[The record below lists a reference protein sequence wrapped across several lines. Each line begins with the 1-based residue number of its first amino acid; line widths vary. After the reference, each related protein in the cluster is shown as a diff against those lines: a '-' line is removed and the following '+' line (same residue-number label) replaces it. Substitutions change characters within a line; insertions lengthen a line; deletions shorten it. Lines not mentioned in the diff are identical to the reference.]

1 MIMIEDVGLV
11 NGVKSAISKLY
22 PLAQL
27 EKIDVYGVSDNELL
41 LINNKHLNHDYYT
54 DIITFDYSRGNR
66 ISGELFISVERVK
79 DNAVTLGLTYESELS
94 RVIAHGILH
103 LIGFKDKTKEE
114 AAVMRSKEDEVL
126 AYLEKYG
133 S

>member
-1 MIMIEDVGLV
+1 MIEDVGLV

-27 EKIDVYGVSDNELL
+27 KKIDVYGVSDNELL

-66 ISGELFISVERVK
+66 ISGELFISVDRVK
-79 DNAVTLGLTYESELS
+79 DNATALGLTYESELT
-94 RVIAHGILH
+94 RVVAHGILH

>member
-1 MIMIEDVGLV
+1 MMIDASLV
-11 NGVKSAISKLY
+11 DRVKSAINALHPSARLK
-22 PLAQL
+22 
-27 EKIDVYGVSDNELL
+27 KIDVYGVSDNELL
-41 LINNKHLNHDYYT
+41 EINNKHLQHNYYT

-66 ISGELFISVERVK
+66 ISGELHISVERVK
-79 DNAVTLGLTYESELS
+79 DNASALGLAYESELL

-114 AAVMRSKEDEVL
+114 EAVMRSKEDEVL

>member
-1 MIMIEDVGLV
+1 MMIDARLV
-11 NGVKSAISKLY
+11 DRVKSAINALHPSARLK
-22 PLAQL
+22 
-27 EKIDVYGVSDNELL
+27 KIDVYGVSDNELL
-41 LINNKHLNHDYYT
+41 EINNKHLQHNYYT
-54 DIITFDYSRGNR
+54 DVITFDYSRGNR
-66 ISGELFISVERVK
+66 ISGELHISVERVK
-79 DNAVTLGLTYESELS
+79 DNASALGLAYELELL

-114 AAVMRSKEDEVL
+114 EAVMRSKEDEVL

>member
-1 MIMIEDVGLV
+1 MIDASLV
-11 NGVKSAISKLY
+11 DRVKSAINALHPSARLK
-22 PLAQL
+22 
-27 EKIDVYGVSDNELL
+27 KIDVYGVTDNELL
-41 LINNKHLNHDYYT
+41 EINNKHLQHNYYT

-66 ISGELFISVERVK
+66 ISGELHISVERVK
-79 DNAVTLGLTYESELS
+79 DNASALGLAYESELL

-114 AAVMRSKEDEVL
+114 EAVMRSKEDEVL

>member
-1 MIMIEDVGLV
+1 MMIDASLV
-11 NGVKSAISKLY
+11 DRVKSAINALHPSARLK
-22 PLAQL
+22 
-27 EKIDVYGVSDNELL
+27 KIDVYGVSDNELL
-41 LINNKHLNHDYYT
+41 EINNKHLQHNYYT

-66 ISGELFISVERVK
+66 ISGELHISVERVK
-79 DNAVTLGLTYESELS
+79 DNASALGLAYELELL

-114 AAVMRSKEDEVL
+114 EAVMRSKEDEVL
-126 AYLEKYG
+126 AYFLKYG

>member
-1 MIMIEDVGLV
+1 MIDARLV
-11 NGVKSAISKLY
+11 DRVKSAINALHPSARLK
-22 PLAQL
+22 
-27 EKIDVYGVSDNELL
+27 KIDVYGVTDNELL
-41 LINNKHLNHDYYT
+41 EINNKHLQHNYYT

-66 ISGELFISVERVK
+66 ISGELHISVERVK
-79 DNAVTLGLTYESELS
+79 DNASALGLAYESELL

-114 AAVMRSKEDEVL
+114 EAVMRSKEDEVL

>member
-1 MIMIEDVGLV
+1 MMIDASLV
-11 NGVKSAISKLY
+11 DRVKSAINALLPSARLK
-22 PLAQL
+22 
-27 EKIDVYGVSDNELL
+27 KIDVYGVSDNELL
-41 LINNKHLNHDYYT
+41 EINNKHLQHNYYT

-66 ISGELFISVERVK
+66 ISGELHISVERVK
-79 DNAVTLGLTYESELS
+79 DNASALGLAYELELL

-114 AAVMRSKEDEVL
+114 EAVMRSKEDEVL

>member
-27 EKIDVYGVSDNELL
+27 KKIDVYGVSDNELL

>member
-1 MIMIEDVGLV
+1 
-11 NGVKSAISKLY
+11 
-22 PLAQL
+22 
-27 EKIDVYGVSDNELL
+27 
-41 LINNKHLNHDYYT
+41 
-54 DIITFDYSRGNR
+54 
-66 ISGELFISVERVK
+66 VERVK
-79 DNAVTLGLTYESELS
+79 DNASALGLAYELELL

-114 AAVMRSKEDEVL
+114 EAVMRSKEDEVL

>member
-1 MIMIEDVGLV
+1 MIDASLV
-11 NGVKSAISKLY
+11 DRVKSAINALHPSARLK
-22 PLAQL
+22 
-27 EKIDVYGVSDNELL
+27 KIDVYGVSDNELL
-41 LINNKHLNHDYYT
+41 EINNKHLQHNYYT

-66 ISGELFISVERVK
+66 ISGELHISVERVK
-79 DNAVTLGLTYESELS
+79 DNASALGLAYELELL

-114 AAVMRSKEDEVL
+114 EAVMRSKEDEVL

>member
-1 MIMIEDVGLV
+1 MMIDASLV
-11 NGVKSAISKLY
+11 DRVKSAINALHPSARLKT
-22 PLAQL
+22 
-27 EKIDVYGVSDNELL
+27 IDVYGVSNNELL
-41 LINNKHLNHDYYT
+41 EINNKHLQHNYYT

-66 ISGELFISVERVK
+66 ISGELHISVERVK
-79 DNAVTLGLTYESELS
+79 DNASALGLAYELELL

-114 AAVMRSKEDEVL
+114 EAVMRSKEDEVL

>member
-27 EKIDVYGVSDNELL
+27 KKIDVYGVSDNELL

-103 LIGFKDKTKEE
+103 LIGFKDNTKEE

>member
-1 MIMIEDVGLV
+1 MIEDVGLV

-27 EKIDVYGVSDNELL
+27 KKIDVYGVSDNELL

-66 ISGELFISVERVK
+66 ISGELFISAERVK

>member
-1 MIMIEDVGLV
+1 MMIDASLV
-11 NGVKSAISKLY
+11 DRVKSAINALHPSARLK
-22 PLAQL
+22 
-27 EKIDVYGVSDNELL
+27 KIDVYGVSDNELL
-41 LINNKHLNHDYYT
+41 EINNKHLQHNYYT

-66 ISGELFISVERVK
+66 ISGELHISVERVK
-79 DNAVTLGLTYESELS
+79 DNASALGLAYELELL

-114 AAVMRSKEDEVL
+114 EAVMRSKEDEVL
-126 AYLEKYG
+126 AYLENYG

>member
-1 MIMIEDVGLV
+1 MIDARLV
-11 NGVKSAISKLY
+11 DKVKSAINALHPS
-22 PLAQL
+22 AQL
-27 EKIDVYGVSDNELL
+27 KKIDVYGASDNELL
-41 LINNKHLNHDYYT
+41 EINNKHLQHNYYT

-66 ISGELFISVERVK
+66 ISGELHISVERVK
-79 DNAVTLGLTYESELS
+79 DNASALGLAYESELL

-114 AAVMRSKEDEVL
+114 EAVMRSKEDEVL

>member
-1 MIMIEDVGLV
+1 MMIDARLV
-11 NGVKSAISKLY
+11 DRVKSAINALHPSARLK
-22 PLAQL
+22 
-27 EKIDVYGVSDNELL
+27 KIDVYGVSDNELL
-41 LINNKHLNHDYYT
+41 EINNKHLQHNYYT

-66 ISGELFISVERVK
+66 ISGELHISVDRVK
-79 DNAVTLGLTYESELS
+79 DNASALGLAYELELL

-114 AAVMRSKEDEVL
+114 EAVMRSKEDEVL

>member
-1 MIMIEDVGLV
+1 MIEDVGLV

-27 EKIDVYGVSDNELL
+27 KNIDVYGVSDNELL

>member
-1 MIMIEDVGLV
+1 MMIDASLV
-11 NGVKSAISKLY
+11 DRVKSAINALHPSARLK
-22 PLAQL
+22 
-27 EKIDVYGVSDNELL
+27 KIDVYGVSDNELL
-41 LINNKHLNHDYYT
+41 EINNKHLQHNYYT

-66 ISGELFISVERVK
+66 ISGELHISVDRVK
-79 DNAVTLGLTYESELS
+79 DNASALGLAYESELL

-114 AAVMRSKEDEVL
+114 EAVMRSKEDEVL

>member
-1 MIMIEDVGLV
+1 MMIDASLV
-11 NGVKSAISKLY
+11 DRVKSAINALHPSARLK
-22 PLAQL
+22 
-27 EKIDVYGVSDNELL
+27 KIDVYGVSDNELL
-41 LINNKHLNHDYYT
+41 EINNKHLQHNYYT

-66 ISGELFISVERVK
+66 ISGELHISVDRVK
-79 DNAVTLGLTYESELS
+79 DNASALGLAYELELL

-114 AAVMRSKEDEVL
+114 EAVMRSKEDEVL